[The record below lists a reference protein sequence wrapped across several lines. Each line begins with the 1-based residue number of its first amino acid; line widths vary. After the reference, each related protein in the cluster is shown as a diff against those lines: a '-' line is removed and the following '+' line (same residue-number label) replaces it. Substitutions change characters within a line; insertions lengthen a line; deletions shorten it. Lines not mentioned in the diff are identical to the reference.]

1 MILPQLAIFIDAA
14 IPHQADLRAVIL
26 ITALL
31 ADAVFGEPQ
40 FLWRYLPHPVV
51 IFGRAISGLD
61 KRFNRRDLTGEC
73 GGQRGDRH
81 HIAGTGERHCRR
93 ADHGPRQYSCCFWG
107 RAQHHH
113 RH

>member
-51 IFGRAISGLD
+51 IFGWAINRLD
-61 KRFNRRDLTGEC
+61 KRFNRRDLTGRMRRRN
-73 GGQRGDRH
+73 GVIAITLLVLASV
-81 HIAGTGERHCRR
+81 IAGGLIMALASILPCSYR
-93 ADHGPRQYSCCFWG
+93 
-107 RAQHHH
+107 
-113 RH
+113 

>member
-61 KRFNRRDLTGEC
+61 KRLNRRDL
-73 GGQRGDRH
+73 RGRMRRRNGVIAITLLVLASV
-81 HIAGTGERHCRR
+81 IAGGVIMALASILANVLTG
-93 ADHGPRQYSCCFWG
+93 
-107 RAQHHH
+107 
-113 RH
+113 

>member
-40 FLWRYLPHPVV
+40 FLWRYLPHPGD
-51 IFGRAISGLD
+51 FRPGHQRAGQALQPPRSD
-61 KRFNRRDLTGEC
+61 RAEC
-73 GGQRGDRH
+73 GG
-81 HIAGTGERHCRR
+81 ATG
-93 ADHGPRQYSCCFWG
+93 
-107 RAQHHH
+107 
-113 RH
+113 